1 MAKKIVENGTRFWL
15 DPEGSKV
22 PETYVDKVDKK
33 RDALVERTIKKIEN
47 ANLRLKQLKEKIEM
61 EVDRFLDGIAEQYGE
76 DWKGNALLR
85 NFDQSKEVQ
94 IKYGQTI
101 GFDERLQVARQLI
114 DRCIEKWS
122 EGSDMKIRMLVNQAF
137 KVDKK
142 GQLDAKLILSLRQI
156 KIKDN
161 EWKQA
166 MELIADSVKIENRRK
181 YFIFKRKDVNGEWQT
196 ISMNFSYL

>member
-15 DPEGSKV
+15 DPEGNKV